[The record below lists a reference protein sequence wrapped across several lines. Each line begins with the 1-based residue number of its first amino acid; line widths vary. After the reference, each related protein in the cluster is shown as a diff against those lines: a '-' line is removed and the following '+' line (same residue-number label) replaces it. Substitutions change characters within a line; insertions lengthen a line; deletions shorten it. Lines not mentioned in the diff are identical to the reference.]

1 MKKILI
7 IGGGAMG
14 SAFSIPCLNNNN
26 NVTITEP
33 HSKLFINNLL
43 CGSVIVTLLLLFR
56 HGIEKA
62 EPIAPPPIIKI
73 FFITI

>member
-14 SAFSIPCLNNNN
+14 SAFSIPCLDNNN

-33 HSKLFINNLL
+33 HSELFIKKLSSRDKFHPSLKINLPKKRVL
-43 CGSVIVTLLLLFR
+43 KKLGLFS
-56 HGIEKA
+56 
-62 EPIAPPPIIKI
+62 
-73 FFITI
+73 

>member
-14 SAFSIPCLNNNN
+14 SAFSIPCLDNNN

-33 HSKLFINNLL
+33 HSKLFIKKL
-43 CGSVIVTLLLLFR
+43 SS
-56 HGIEKA
+56 
-62 EPIAPPPIIKI
+62 
-73 FFITI
+73 